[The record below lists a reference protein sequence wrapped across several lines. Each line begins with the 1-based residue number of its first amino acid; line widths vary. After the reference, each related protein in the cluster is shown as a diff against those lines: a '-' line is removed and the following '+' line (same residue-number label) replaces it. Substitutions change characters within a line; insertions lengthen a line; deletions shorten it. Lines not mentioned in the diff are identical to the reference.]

1 MVRSNWA
8 NATALARWKRRRRFS
23 MSSLLFILPPL
34 IVYVSFVAYPFV
46 HTVLISFTNWD
57 GLSAE
62 RQWVG
67 FGNYAAA
74 LLEDRQFWRAFGNNI
89 WWVILGTTAPIIIA
103 LPLAALV
110 TARKLKGRNFF
121 RTVFFMPVI
130 LPPMIVGIIWGW
142 VYNPVFGLLNEV
154 LEAIG
159 LEVFTRPWLGD
170 PNLALT
176 SLIASAVWAYF
187 GFCFVIFVAAQQN
200 VDVSLLEAAEIDG
213 ANSRQRFMKVT
224 IPQLRDVITMVGVY
238 TFIGGFTSIFDIIW
252 GTTRGGPAGATEV
265 LTTLIYRRGFEY
277 HRFGY
282 ASAIAV
288 ILAVV
293 VIVSSV
299 VSVRLRERKA

>member
-1 MVRSNWA
+1 MTHSNRA
-8 NATALARWKRRRRFS
+8 AEVPAIPRRRRRKYS
-23 MSSLLFILPPL
+23 LSPLLFILPPL
-34 IVYVSFVAYPFV
+34 LIYVSFVAYPFV
-46 HTVLISFTNWD
+46 HTVVISFTNWD

-62 RQWVG
+62 RTWVG

-74 LLEDRQFWRAFGNNI
+74 LLEDQQFWRAFGNNI
-89 WWVILGTTAPIIIA
+89 WWVILGTAAPIIIA

-110 TARKLKGRNFF
+110 TARKLKGRNIF
-121 RTVFFMPVI
+121 RTIFFMPVI

-154 LEAIG
+154 LEVVG
-159 LEVFTRPWLGD
+159 LEALTRPWLGE
-170 PNLALT
+170 PGIALT
-176 SLIASAVWAYF
+176 ALIVSAVWAYF
-187 GFCFVIFVAAQQN
+187 GFCFVIFVAALQN

-213 ANSRQRFMKVT
+213 ANSRQRFMNVT

-299 VSVRLRERKA
+299 VSVRIRERKS